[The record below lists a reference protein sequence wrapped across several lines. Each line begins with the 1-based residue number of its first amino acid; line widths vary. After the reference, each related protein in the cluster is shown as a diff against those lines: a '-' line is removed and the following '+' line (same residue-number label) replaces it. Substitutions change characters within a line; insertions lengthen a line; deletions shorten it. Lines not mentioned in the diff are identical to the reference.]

1 MCSICSHQRPILHTV
16 VTHHTGHRPAVQ
28 EGLQQLA
35 RILPSHQE
43 AAAVKEHQEALR
55 SPFAP
60 PCPSYID
67 CHPTVPPLPPQEPNT
82 DIGLWQHVLHNNLP
96 IEMQRAA
103 MTDAARCNGRCN
115 ALRLAMHRRALFR
128 GKCCRRPQ
136 SVLQPTTHPPGGL
149 PATLEEA
156 KRYALRKLF
165 PNFAARKEEA

>member
-1 MCSICSHQRPILHTV
+1 M
-16 VTHHTGHRPAVQ
+16 
-28 EGLQQLA
+28 
-35 RILPSHQE
+35 
-43 AAAVKEHQEALR
+43 
-55 SPFAP
+55 
-60 PCPSYID
+60 
-67 CHPTVPPLPPQEPNT
+67 
-82 DIGLWQHVLHNNLP
+82 QH
-96 IEMQRAA
+96 AA

-128 GKCCRRPQ
+128 GKCCRQPQ